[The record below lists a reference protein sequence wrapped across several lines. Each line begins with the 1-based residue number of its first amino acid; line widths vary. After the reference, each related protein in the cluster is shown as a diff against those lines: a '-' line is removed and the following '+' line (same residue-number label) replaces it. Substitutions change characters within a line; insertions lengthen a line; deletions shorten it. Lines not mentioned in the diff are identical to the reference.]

1 QLDPRLMAPLSTIVT
16 TLRNALQ
23 TVAWPRFIE
32 PSTAVLIAKSRSKYY
47 NRVWLKIPQLSQNL
61 LPKPKTPPK
70 SITQTSLM
78 FITKAWGRLAT
89 ATWHFLQWSLLKD
102 IRCEMS
108 CVPRSE
114 ERRVGKVDD
123 G

>member
-1 QLDPRLMAPLSTIVT
+1 QLDPRLLAPLSTIVT

-47 NRVWLKIPQLSQNL
+47 NRGWVKIAPVSQDM
-61 LPKPKTPPK
+61 LPKPKTPPE
-70 SITQTSLM
+70 SITQTSVM
-78 FITKAWGRLAT
+78 IMTNARGRLAT

-108 CVPRSE
+108 CVPQALCL
-114 ERRVGKVDD
+114 
-123 G
+123 